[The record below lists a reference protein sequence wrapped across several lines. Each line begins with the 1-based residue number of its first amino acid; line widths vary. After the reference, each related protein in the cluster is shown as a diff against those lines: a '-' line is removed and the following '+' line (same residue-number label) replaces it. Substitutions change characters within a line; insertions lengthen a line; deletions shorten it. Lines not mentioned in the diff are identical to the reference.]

1 MFIYDFVADTKML
14 AGNELEAFQGFFD
27 VKYRKHDYDYGRTV
41 AQAQLQKYA
50 AQDGS
55 VFLGLQWKPKPIDP
69 IDATLNNLQMSSVD
83 ENLREGVCDQIC
95 SAASDILQE
104 AGLGAVERDPILW
117 FVIKPKV
124 KKALAL

>member
-1 MFIYDFVADTKML
+1 M
-14 AGNELEAFQGFFD
+14 
-27 VKYRKHDYDYGRTV
+27 KYRKHDYDYGRTV

-55 VFLGLQWKPKPIDP
+55 IFAGLQWTPRTIDP

-83 ENLREGVCDQIC
+83 EELREGVCDQIC
-95 SAASDILQE
+95 SAAGDMLQE
-104 AGLGAVERDPILW
+104 AGLNAIERDPILW
-117 FVIKPKV
+117 LVIKPKV